1 MDGNFG
7 GSLDIR
13 LPACDTITFL
23 DFPRRISL
31 WRILKR
37 WTQWH
42 GHTRPD
48 LAPDCPERLNWEL
61 LRWVW
66 NFPRETRPKILEKIR
81 LYGTGKN
88 IIVLKNPTEVEQ
100 FVQKLPNR

>member
-1 MDGNFG
+1 
-7 GSLDIR
+7 
-13 LPACDTITFL
+13 
-23 DFPRRISL
+23 
-31 WRILKR
+31 
-37 WTQWH
+37 
-42 GHTRPD
+42 
-48 LAPDCPERLNWEL
+48 LNWEL

-88 IIVLKNPTEVEQ
+88 IIVLKNPAEVEQ